1 MNLSI
6 TQVSDP
12 KYQQIPISKRNIGL
26 VYDLDLLYDITK
38 NSSDSLL
45 GPVGSFY
52 SRERN
57 DQLNAL
63 AKILL
68 SKFIFPVRR
77 KMEQYFEL
85 KSQGETVAVERVNLK
100 EILLRVHYILQK
112 NIQNKRELTLMYL
125 IASIYLANL

>member
-1 MNLSI
+1 M
-6 TQVSDP
+6 
-12 KYQQIPISKRNIGL
+12 QIPAPKRNIGL
-26 VYDLDLLYDITK
+26 IYDLDLLYDITK

-68 SKFIFPVRR
+68 SKFIFPIRR

-85 KSQGETVAVERVNLK
+85 KSQGELVEADKVSLK
-100 EILLRVHYILQK
+100 EVLMRVHFILQK
-112 NIQNKRELTLMYL
+112 NEQNKKELTLMYL
-125 IASIYLANL
+125 IASVYLANL

>member
-1 MNLSI
+1 MSI
-6 TQVSDP
+6 AQISDP
-12 KYQQIPISKRNIGL
+12 KYMQIPAPKRNVGL
-26 VYDLDLLYDITK
+26 VYDLDLLIDITK

-57 DQLNAL
+57 DQANAL

-68 SKFIFPVRR
+68 NKFIFPIRR

-85 KSQGETVAVERVNLK
+85 KSQGELVEADKVSLK
-100 EILLRVHYILQK
+100 EVLMRVHFILQK
-112 NIQNKRELTLMYL
+112 NEQNKKELTLMYL